1 MSWAYTPAYTAT
13 RLRVLSAA
21 GLCIVGVGFATLRWN
36 TPAVRAQERLGVNTP
51 IEDPTRT
58 LAPRFRALFQEAST
72 RLVRLSFWGTS
83 HTASD
88 QYTSVLREALQQ
100 RFGDG
105 GSGTFLPARPMTFY
119 DRRDIAFEAS
129 AGFVGVSTR
138 RTAGTLV
145 LGATGMVLDARRTAT
160 ARVRVRHP
168 STGVARLWAVGIG
181 PGRGRVALTIGGR
194 HAERE
199 LEVGERAMVELSV
212 AGCASGAGASG
223 GCDVDRQPLIDVQ
236 ASHARI
242 LALSVDASRGVVV
255 ESFGVSG
262 ARASDA
268 LRWDDGVF
276 REQLV
281 ARPPDA
287 VLLEYGTNESQG
299 LGTGR
304 ERGDALIA
312 LIARFCNAL
321 PNALC
326 VVIGPSN
333 RPQLRS
339 GRWSSNLRNLAVR
352 DSHREAAL
360 AADCGFFDFIS
371 FEGGPSSMN
380 EWVTQGYALDD
391 HVHLSDA
398 GNERLGTMLV
408 AALLAP
414 P

>member
-138 RTAGTLV
+138 RTTGTLV

-223 GCDVDRQPLIDVQ
+223 GCDVDSHSSTYRRHTRAFSPSQSTRAAVSSWR
-236 ASHARI
+236 AS
-242 LALSVDASRGVVV
+242 VYP
-255 ESFGVSG
+255 
-262 ARASDA
+262 ARARRMRCA
-268 LRWDDGVF
+268 
-276 REQLV
+276 
-281 ARPPDA
+281 
-287 VLLEYGTNESQG
+287 
-299 LGTGR
+299 
-304 ERGDALIA
+304 
-312 LIARFCNAL
+312 
-321 PNALC
+321 
-326 VVIGPSN
+326 
-333 RPQLRS
+333 
-339 GRWSSNLRNLAVR
+339 
-352 DSHREAAL
+352 
-360 AADCGFFDFIS
+360 
-371 FEGGPSSMN
+371 
-380 EWVTQGYALDD
+380 
-391 HVHLSDA
+391 
-398 GNERLGTMLV
+398 GTM
-408 AALLAP
+408 ASFASSSWRARRTRCS
-414 P
+414 